1 MQNRNPEI
9 EEHRTPPRG
18 LVLAAFGAIYLIWGS
33 TYLGIRFAV
42 ETIPPFLLGGAR
54 FLLAGGIL
62 YAWLR
67 LKGVPHPAGF
77 HWRNAVVV
85 GGLLLGVGN
94 GGVNWAEQRVPS
106 SLAALHGFDISWIDA
121 DTQRFYLADR
131 SNKAIDVIDAR
142 TGTFV
147 KTIPGGFA
155 GVKFNA
161 AGAANNDI
169 SGPNG
174 VVTSGRWLF
183 ATDAPSRVVA
193 IDLVHDSVVSTVST
207 STSENRADEM
217 AYDPDSGTLLVVNN
231 ADDPPFAT
239 LIHVN
244 RNTGHLTVGARIT
257 FDAAHGVDA
266 TNGAE
271 QPVWDKAT
279 GRFYISIP
287 QVGADPAD
295 GAVARISPAAGRVDA
310 LFPVRFCQ
318 PAGLALGPRQD
329 LLLGCSVVFDTAGN
343 PWSAT
348 GTTTA
353 APISVIM
360 DARNGSID
368 RRVAGVSGSD
378 EVWFNRG
385 DGRYYLAARS
395 QAGGPVLGVIDARG
409 QALVQVLPTINVAG
423 KANVFPAGTA
433 HSVAVDPRNNHV
445 LVPLAANNVFPACLN
460 GCVAVFA
467 APREEDGEGH

>member
-1 MQNRNPEI
+1 MSTSHASRLAPQPFIRRLSTASLRMRTACCI
-9 EEHRTPPRG
+9 AAALTTVCWLGAARADDDHR
-18 LVLAAFGAIYLIWGS
+18 AGA
-33 TYLGIRFAV
+33 
-42 ETIPPFLLGGAR
+42 
-54 FLLAGGIL
+54 
-62 YAWLR
+62 LR
-67 LKGVPHPAGF
+67 LVDSIPI
-77 HWRNAVVV
+77 
-85 GGLLLGVGN
+85 
-94 GGVNWAEQRVPS
+94 PS

-295 GAVARISPAAGRVDA
+295 GAVARISPAAGQVDA

-395 QAGGPVLGVIDARG
+395 QPGGPVLGVIDARG

-445 LVPLAANNVFPACLN
+445 LVPPAANNVFPACFN